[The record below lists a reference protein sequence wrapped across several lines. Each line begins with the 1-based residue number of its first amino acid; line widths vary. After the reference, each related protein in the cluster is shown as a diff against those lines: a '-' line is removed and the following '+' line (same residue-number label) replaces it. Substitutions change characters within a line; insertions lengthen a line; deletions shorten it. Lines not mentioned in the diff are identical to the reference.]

1 MLFGLVSCT
10 TKGLAKLVVLRHGF
24 TSIQNG
30 GKVLRQVLV
39 SEFCVVLWQKARV
52 DDDALPMA
60 PDRHDIEKGEE
71 DRIENLSVH
80 RFTFNKSISFKCSK
94 IVDLF
99 VPNHVKHRH
108 TIYIY

>member
-1 MLFGLVSCT
+1 M
-10 TKGLAKLVVLRHGF
+10 
-24 TSIQNG
+24 
-30 GKVLRQVLV
+30 LRQVLV
-39 SEFCVVLWQKARV
+39 PEFCVVLRQKARV
-52 DDDALPMA
+52 DDDALQMA

-80 RFTFNKSISFKCSK
+80 RFSFNKSVSFECPK

-108 TIYIY
+108 AIYIY